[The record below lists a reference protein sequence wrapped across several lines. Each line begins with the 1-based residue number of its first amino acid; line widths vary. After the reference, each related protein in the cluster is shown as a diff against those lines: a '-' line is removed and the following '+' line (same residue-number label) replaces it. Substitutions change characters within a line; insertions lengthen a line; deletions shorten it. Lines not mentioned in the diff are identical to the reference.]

1 MVLALLEYALWVA
14 AGLWVALFAPSVWV
28 KVVAFA
34 LIALTCLRAATEK
47 DTGGQAQALP
57 GDPSGG
63 DASLAAAPSP
73 PAETNPS
80 RPRKRVV

>member
-57 GDPSGG
+57 GDPSSG
-63 DASLAAAPSP
+63 DASLAAPSP

>member
-1 MVLALLEYALWVA
+1 MLALLEYSLWVA

-28 KVVAFA
+28 KAVAFA

-47 DTGGQAQALP
+47 DPGDQAPALP

-63 DASLAAAPSP
+63 DASLAAAPP

>member
-47 DTGGQAQALP
+47 DTGGQTQALP

-63 DASLAAAPSP
+63 DASLAAPSP

>member
-1 MVLALLEYALWVA
+1 LVLALLEYALWVA

-63 DASLAAAPSP
+63 D
-73 PAETNPS
+73 ETNPS